1 MTASWLPIF
10 VLAKPSRTIIL
21 IDRSEPRFEGRTWGK
36 IRKTLKND
44 ENLNVFCYFSAKS
57 HSKIFRPDQK
67 NEKRDIYLSNKKN
80 YFCGTLT
87 DDAKHKN
94 VPPPLD
100 LTRIL
105 KSYHKRDDKSKFPE
119 K

>member
-1 MTASWLPIF
+1 M
-10 VLAKPSRTIIL
+10 
-21 IDRSEPRFEGRTWGK
+21 K
-36 IRKTLKND
+36 IWT
-44 ENLNVFCYFSAKS
+44 FFFYFSAKS
-57 HSKIFRPDQK
+57 DSKLFRLDQK
-67 NEKRDIYLSNKKN
+67 NKRRDIYLSNKKKN
-80 YFCGTLT
+80 FCGTLT

-105 KSYHKRDDKSKFPE
+105 KSYHKRNDKSKFPE